1 MYVYQITPFVQFIEI
16 YIMNALMFIIVNC
29 FHEAHKA
36 LYYPI
41 VVKVDHSTFS
51 SSQSAHHCIIS
62 LRLSR
67 Y

>member
-1 MYVYQITPFVQFIEI
+1 MKERKTSASFVITVIFLL
-16 YIMNALMFIIVNC
+16 IMQVIVGT
-29 FHEAHKA
+29 HKA

-41 VVKVDHSTFS
+41 VVKADYSTFP

-62 LRLSR
+62 LHLSR

>member
-1 MYVYQITPFVQFIEI
+1 MCYSI
-16 YIMNALMFIIVNC
+16 
-29 FHEAHKA
+29 
-36 LYYPI
+36 
-41 VVKVDHSTFS
+41 VKVYHSTFS

>member
-1 MYVYQITPFVQFIEI
+1 MCYLRYSNVG
-16 YIMNALMFIIVNC
+16 C
-29 FHEAHKA
+29 
-36 LYYPI
+36 
-41 VVKVDHSTFS
+41 STFS